1 MPWRFSW
8 RKTCRTC
15 EEVSLKNI
23 YIHIVS
29 AEELFSHRLAL
40 FYLFKCFRV
49 EEYVKEGL
57 DKKVIGPES
66 GANGAETAYA
76 GERGCIEKY
85 YRSQLGC

>member
-1 MPWRFSW
+1 MYVGEYGLRY
-8 RKTCRTC
+8 KY
-15 EEVSLKNI
+15 I
-23 YIHIVS
+23 YLLILFIS